1 VTITNYLSQ
10 INDTLVFW
18 LKKIKLLISLS
29 LLTHMKKINFP
40 AMLAIHSLSIK
51 KLTILG
57 FSFVALPLVLALLYS
72 ASQVTQLS
80 HQSTSAIFNVA
91 KLVKTNRQLNFTLD
105 KMERSASQF
114 LILKDQEIL
123 SRYFKQEKN
132 ILESLADNEFFQS
145 DETLRQHSQEL
156 AKNIAYLHQYLIQHQ
171 LKKVSLDPL
180 KDYFKKLVNIRKQ
193 IAERSNNLLLS
204 QAEQI
209 RTSASDVRHDML
221 KSLTIIPFAFIIAG
235 IFIFLI
241 TNPLKKLLRKIHH
254 LEQGNFNNNVTFS
267 GSPEIKEIADA
278 LEVMRN
284 RLHAL
289 ELQKSSFIRHISH
302 ELKTPLAAI
311 REGTELLYDN
321 SVGELNAEQQ
331 EISKIIRC
339 SVTRLQRLIED
350 LLDFNIVLDSTSLQD
365 AEIIELP
372 ALIEQVLQQ
381 RTLDI
386 KRKNLTITH
395 DLQTIELKVNGKQ
408 LSVILDNLLSN
419 AIKYSPINSAI
430 EIACSLQGSQLELS
444 VMDHGLG
451 INEEQQKNIF
461 DAFYQGVPAENMQIK
476 GSGLGLTI
484 VKELLMRLNGTITVK
499 SKIGTSSDVKSGT
512 TMTITLP
519 NAYQVNTSN
528 RVSGISGV
536 NG

>member
-1 VTITNYLSQ
+1 MASVEATNCLSQ
-10 INDTLVFW
+10 ISDTLVFL
-18 LKKIKLLISLS
+18 LKKIKLLIRLS
-29 LLTHMKKINFP
+29 LMTQMKKINFP
-40 AMLAIHSLSIK
+40 SMLAIHSLSIK

-57 FSFVALPLVLALLYS
+57 FSFVAIPLVLALLYS

-91 KLVKTNRQLNFTLD
+91 ELVKTNRQLNFTLD

-114 LILKDQEIL
+114 LILKDQDIL
-123 SRYFKQEKN
+123 MRYFQQEQN
-132 ILESLADNEFFQS
+132 ILVNLADNSVFQS
-145 DETLRQHSQEL
+145 DENLRKHSQEL
-156 AKNIAYLHQYLIQHQ
+156 SKIIAYIHQYLTQHQ
-171 LKKVSLDPL
+171 LQTVSLEPL
-180 KDYFKKLVNIRKQ
+180 KDYFKKLINIRKE
-193 IAERSNNLLLS
+193 IAEYSNNLLLN

-209 RTSASDVRHDML
+209 RTSASNVRHDML
-221 KSLTIIPFAFIIAG
+221 KSLTIIPFTFIIAA

-254 LEQGNFNNNVTFS
+254 LEQGNFNNKVAFS

-321 SVGELNAEQQ
+321 SVGELNAGQQ
-331 EISKIIRC
+331 EISKIIRT
-339 SVTRLQRLIED
+339 SVNRLQRLIED

-365 AEIIELP
+365 VETVELSS
-372 ALIEQVLQQ
+372 LIAQVLQQ

-386 KRKNLTITH
+386 KRKNLTVVNDVQKIK
-395 DLQTIELKVNGKQ
+395 LKVNGKQ

-419 AIKYSPINSAI
+419 AIKYSPINSPI
-430 EIACSLQGSQLELS
+430 EITCNLQNSQLNLS
-444 VMDHGLG
+444 VTDHGIG
-451 INEEQQKNIF
+451 IDAGQQENIF
-461 DAFYQGVPAENMQIK
+461 DAFYQGPPAENTQIK

-484 VKELLMRLNGTITVK
+484 VKELLMRLNGTIAVK
-499 SKIGTSSDVKSGT
+499 SIVGTNSDRKGGT
-512 TMTITLP
+512 TMAITLP
-519 NAYQVNTSN
+519 NAYQIKANN
-528 RVSGISGV
+528 GV
-536 NG
+536 QC

>member
-1 VTITNYLSQ
+1 M
-10 INDTLVFW
+10 
-18 LKKIKLLISLS
+18 
-29 LLTHMKKINFP
+29 THMKKINFP
-40 AMLAIHSLSIK
+40 PMSAICTTSIK
-51 KLTILG
+51 NLTILG

-91 KLVKTNRQLNFTLD
+91 ELVKTNRQLTFALD

-114 LILKDQEIL
+114 LILKDQDIL
-123 SRYFKQEKN
+123 RRYFQQEKY
-132 ILESLADNEFFQS
+132 ILVNLAENS
-145 DETLRQHSQEL
+145 VYKHDETLRKHSQDL
-156 AKNIAYLHQYLIQHQ
+156 SKIMSYLHQYLTQHQ
-171 LKKVSLDPL
+171 LQTVSLEPL
-180 KDYFKKLVNIRKQ
+180 KGYFKELINIRKE
-193 IAERSNNLLLS
+193 ITERSNNLLLS

-209 RTSASDVRHDML
+209 RTSASDVRNGML
-221 KSLTIIPFAFIIAG
+221 KSLTIIPFALIVAA

-241 TNPLKKLLRKIHH
+241 TNPLKELLRKIQY
-254 LEQGNFNNNVTFS
+254 LEQGDFNNKVTFS

-321 SVGELNAEQQ
+321 SVGELNAGQQ
-331 EISKIIRC
+331 EISKIIRT
-339 SVTRLQRLIED
+339 SVNRLQRLIED

-365 AEIIELP
+365 AEKIKLSS
-372 ALIEQVLQQ
+372 LIEQVLQQ

-386 KRKNLTITH
+386 KRKNLTIIH
-395 DLQTIELKVNGKQ
+395 QAQSISMKVNGKQ

-419 AIKYSPINSAI
+419 AIKYSPINSQI
-430 EIACSLQGSQLELS
+430 EIVCDLQGSQLNLS
-444 VMDHGLG
+444 VTDYGLG
-451 INEEQQKNIF
+451 IDEAQQKNIF
-461 DAFYQGVPAENMQIK
+461 DAFYQGTPAEDSQIK

-484 VKELLMRLNGTITVK
+484 VKELIMRLKGTIKV
-499 SKIGTSSDVKSGT
+499 SSIVSTGNANKSGT
-512 TMTITLP
+512 TMSISLP
-519 NAYQVNTSN
+519 NAYNSKASN
-528 RVSGISGV
+528 GV
-536 NG
+536 KN

>member
-1 VTITNYLSQ
+1 MTQ
-10 INDTLVFW
+10 
-18 LKKIKLLISLS
+18 
-29 LLTHMKKINFP
+29 MKKINFP
-40 AMLAIHSLSIK
+40 LMLAIRSLSIK
-51 KLTILG
+51 KLTVLG

-123 SRYFKQEKN
+123 IRYFQQEQN
-132 ILESLADNEFFQS
+132 ILVNL
-145 DETLRQHSQEL
+145 DENSVFKNDEILSKHSQEL
-156 AKNIAYLHQYLIQHQ
+156 SKIISYLHQYLVQHQ
-171 LKKVSLDPL
+171 LQTVSLETL
-180 KDYFKKLVNIRKQ
+180 KDYFKNLINIRKK
-193 IAERSNNLLLS
+193 ITERSNNLLLS
-204 QAEQI
+204 QAEQV
-209 RTSASDVRHDML
+209 RTSANDVRHDMF
-221 KSLTIIPFAFIIAG
+221 KSLTIIPFALIIAA

-241 TNPLKKLLRKIHH
+241 TNPLKELLGKIQH
-254 LEQGNFNNNVTFS
+254 LEQGDFNNKVTFS

-321 SVGELNAEQQ
+321 SVGELNAGQQ
-331 EISKIIRC
+331 EISKIIRT
-339 SVTRLQRLIED
+339 SVNRLQRLIED

-365 AEIIELP
+365 AEQVELSS
-372 ALIEQVLQQ
+372 LIEQVLQQ

-386 KRKNLTITH
+386 KRKNLTIIH
-395 DLQTIELKVNGKQ
+395 QVKSIKLKVNGKQ

-419 AIKYSPINSAI
+419 AIKYSPINSQI
-430 EIACSLQGSQLELS
+430 EIVCDLKGTQLNLS
-444 VMDHGLG
+444 VTDYGLG
-451 INEEQQKNIF
+451 IEEEQQKNMF
-461 DAFYQGVPAENMQIK
+461 DAFYQGTPAENAQIK

-484 VKELLMRLNGTITVK
+484 VKELLMRLQGTIEVTSIV
-499 SKIGTSSDVKSGT
+499 GTNSADKSGT

-519 NAYQVNTSN
+519 NAYHIKANN
-528 RVSGISGV
+528 GV
-536 NG
+536 QT